1 MFFETL
7 YTYHWPSLVL
17 LCVFALCIGSFI
29 NVVAYR
35 LPIMLQRQWASESQH
50 PSAPSPA
57 ATPNHAA
64 TFNLA
69 QPRSHC
75 PNCGEQLKVM
85 ENLPL
90 ISWLWLKGRC
100 RFCDSAISYRY
111 PLVELGALGLG
122 LAVVAVHGYGISSL
136 FYCGLAWTLL
146 ALLLIDFDCGLLP
159 DQITQPLLWAGLLI
173 NALYPLVPLVD
184 AVLGAIFGYLSLWS
198 VFWAFKLATGKD
210 GMGYGDFKLLAALGA
225 WLGWQALPQVLMAA
239 AVSGLL
245 YALYQV
251 VTGRRTASGAIPF
264 GPFLAIAGWV
274 AVLFHVSVRGV
285 WMI

>member
-1 MFFETL
+1 M
-7 YTYHWPSLVL
+7 
-17 LCVFALCIGSFI
+17 ID
-29 NVVAYR
+29 
-35 LPIMLQRQWASESQH
+35 
-50 PSAPSPA
+50 
-57 ATPNHAA
+57 
-64 TFNLA
+64 
-69 QPRSHC
+69 
-75 PNCGEQLKVM
+75 
-85 ENLPL
+85 NLPL

-210 GMGYGDFKLLAALGA
+210 GMGYGDFKLLAALG
-225 WLGWQALPQVLMAA
+225 LGSAGKLCPRCLWPPQ
-239 AVSGLL
+239 S
-245 YALYQV
+245 
-251 VTGRRTASGAIPF
+251 
-264 GPFLAIAGWV
+264 AG
-274 AVLFHVSVRGV
+274 
-285 WMI
+285 

>member
-1 MFFETL
+1 M
-7 YTYHWPSLVL
+7 
-17 LCVFALCIGSFI
+17 
-29 NVVAYR
+29 
-35 LPIMLQRQWASESQH
+35 
-50 PSAPSPA
+50 
-57 ATPNHAA
+57 
-64 TFNLA
+64 
-69 QPRSHC
+69 
-75 PNCGEQLKVM
+75 
-85 ENLPL
+85 
-90 ISWLWLKGRC
+90 
-100 RFCDSAISYRY
+100 
-111 PLVELGALGLG
+111 
-122 LAVVAVHGYGISSL
+122 VAVHGYGISSL

-239 AVSGLL
+239 AVGGLI

-251 VTGRRTASGAIPF
+251 ATGRQTAC
-264 GPFLAIAGWV
+264 
-274 AVLFHVSVRGV
+274 
-285 WMI
+285 